1 MLYLGSL
8 LLGLFSWFLPV
19 IAFFW
24 KHLGGTVQRRY
35 LCGTLSLT
43 ACSVAIYF
51 EVRAAAILAVR
62 EDASALYDTL
72 PTAAK
77 LSLILLVGTIL
88 VNGLLLCKRQQMQ

>member
-8 LLGLFSWFLPV
+8 LLGLAAWFLPV
-19 IAFFW
+19 IALFW
-24 KHLGGTVQRRY
+24 KPLGATVRRRQ

-51 EVRAAAILAVR
+51 EVRAAAIFAVK
-62 EDASALYDTL
+62 EDATALYDTV

-77 LSLILLVGTIL
+77 LSLILLVGTVL
-88 VNGLLLCKRQQMQ
+88 VNGLLLCKKEQ

>member
-8 LLGLFSWFLPV
+8 LLGLFAWFLPV
-19 IAFFW
+19 IAFFG
-24 KHLGGTVQRRY
+24 KRLGTTAQRRY

-62 EDASALYDTL
+62 EDAAALYDTL

-77 LSLILLVGTIL
+77 LSLILLVGTVL
-88 VNGLLLCKRQQMQ
+88 VNGLLMCKKDC